1 MKNNRKTKPDA
12 APSAIA
18 RDSALPHSVSPRLAS
33 GAIGELKSDVLAS
46 GELMAEMERRATRLA
61 EKEKWGQA
69 ARLLMR
75 AARLEPLQSARW
87 LQIALWQRLN
97 RQPQVAVKTLLE
109 ALRFNSGHNIS
120 NDVEETFA
128 RRGEKLLV
136 DGAIH
141 AKKKRKPTRRD
152 AATRIGADPHSTETA
167 PIIATSARSVDVIA
181 TEVQRRELAVLW
193 QALGEAQLEAQD
205 WNGCIDACRALLDLE
220 PRHHFGREMLATAL
234 LHSGRIDEAATVMHE
249 LLLLSPRDPLHRL
262 KFATLLQLQ
271 GKSGASS
278 REFQRVAD
286 SHPDAPFVG
295 EAHDAIET
303 LDHIQIQQVLMRA
316 GTESMFREQLESA
329 FEAALPDNG
338 FHLSEAGRES
348 LRHILGDGSPD
359 YGSAAPPR
367 IH

>member
-1 MKNNRKTKPDA
+1 LT
-12 APSAIA
+12 
-18 RDSALPHSVSPRLAS
+18 
-33 GAIGELKSDVLAS
+33 
-46 GELMAEMERRATRLA
+46 
-61 EKEKWGQA
+61 
-69 ARLLMR
+69 R
-75 AARLEPLQSARW
+75 AARFEPHQSARW

-97 RQPQVAVKTLLE
+97 REPQAAIKTLLE
-109 ALRFNSGHNIS
+109 ALRCDSGDNTS
-120 NDVEETFA
+120 RDVEEPPA
-128 RRGEKLLV
+128 NLDERLHV
-136 DGAIH
+136 DAAIDTH
-141 AKKKRKPTRRD
+141 KKRKS
-152 AATRIGADPHSTETA
+152 ATRDDLTRIKIDSHFTKAA
-167 PIIATSARSVDVIA
+167 PMGATSAGRDDINA
-181 TEVQRRELAVLW
+181 PEVQARLAALW

-205 WNGCIDACRALLDLE
+205 WNGCIEACRALLLLE
-220 PRHHFGREMLATAL
+220 PRHHFGREMLATAF
-234 LHSGRIDEAATVMHE
+234 LHSGRIDEAAIVMRE

-316 GTESMFREQLESA
+316 GTETLFREQLETA